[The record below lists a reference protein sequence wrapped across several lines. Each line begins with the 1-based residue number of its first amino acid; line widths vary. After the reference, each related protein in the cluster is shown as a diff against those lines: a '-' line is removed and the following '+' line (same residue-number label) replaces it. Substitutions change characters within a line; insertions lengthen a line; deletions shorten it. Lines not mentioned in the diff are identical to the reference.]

1 MKKDSGSI
9 SDDEYDAQIADGL
22 DQIKETHDDM
32 KNAFA
37 QNSNL
42 SPQRKEKKVAEGLGK
57 IKESYDHI

>member
-37 QNSNL
+37 
-42 SPQRKEKKVAEGLGK
+42 
-57 IKESYDHI
+57 